1 MTSPTIS
8 SESKIFYHFKYA
20 KGEITMKNAIVKA
33 VVLCTLALSL
43 LAGFASV
50 SAVDTTNMV
59 VFHDGPHDGMPS
71 Q

>member
-1 MTSPTIS
+1 
-8 SESKIFYHFKYA
+8 
-20 KGEITMKNAIVKA
+20 MKNAIVKA

-50 SAVDTTNMV
+50 SAVDTNLV

>member
-1 MTSPTIS
+1 
-8 SESKIFYHFKYA
+8 
-20 KGEITMKNAIVKA
+20 MKNAIVKA

-50 SAVDTTNMV
+50 SAVDAGV
-59 VFHDGPHDGMPS
+59 AVCHDGPINGTVV